1 MKLTVDQYKR
11 ALPHVLV
18 MLWVVFLA
26 ATIWQHALASV
37 QPPSGDG
44 LSYLQKAASFWAAVE
59 QGKPFNPLNLFPSLR
74 PPGSILMSYPF
85 GLTVDFH
92 GYHFRSV
99 FLPLLCVVLAVYI
112 AAGPANAQRDGWSV
126 AGIALLF
133 SSLPMFFWLDWN
145 DARRVTNGWGMVDNF
160 QAGIAALAGAAMV
173 RSVYT
178 RSQAWL
184 FAASCLACL
193 TFLVKQSGL
202 MIMGVLALVWL
213 IVLILEW
220 RLVFRSN
227 PGPLRTY
234 AIKGVVQLFVIYAA
248 VLVPSIFS
256 GYFSRSNFAY
266 AMKALGF
273 YRDVAPSPGLG
284 LFHQAS
290 GEIAVLWMLGVV
302 ALFIFRLPNAV
313 DGNRLVACRAL
324 GLLVGSVVIWL
335 LGIWYWIVIQAGGSQ
350 IRYFHPFMLMGAICA
365 VPAAMFAWP
374 RSSRWLRWPLLAL
387 CFASALNIAL
397 LLVAGDSPSL
407 EWQKLSGVSVSVG
420 HHRDEVAQANALLA
434 EIRTGK
440 ADARVYFTPMS
451 SQPQTFIFVGAYEKI
466 VKPAL
471 PAFIPVSPMDWSRGF
486 VVRIY
491 ELLDSDYIVTRKLEG
506 HEPEGRFAAKEF
518 NSFRAEFNAFDGWLS
533 TLDRRSGVEIFSES
547 ETLRVLRVIDR
558 DALLLA
564 LHKFVSEHTWRP
576 EFHAANRAPPPA
588 WSGPSLL
595 TAGTRTLAA
604 QDVDFENVYM
614 IHGLAV
620 HEIDQGIT
628 IDMWWEELRH
638 EEAND
643 KRYFFLHLVDATG
656 AILYSQHIALFPYN
670 PPAPDRRWRY
680 GSSTFVDV
688 LPNAEITALAFG
700 IYQPG
705 RPDGGLM
712 LSNGTRTDWGGKRN
726 LVAITPAQA
735 ATNPR
740 PQ

>member
-1 MKLTVDQYKR
+1 
-11 ALPHVLV
+11 
-18 MLWVVFLA
+18 
-26 ATIWQHALASV
+26 
-37 QPPSGDG
+37 
-44 LSYLQKAASFWAAVE
+44 
-59 QGKPFNPLNLFPSLR
+59 
-74 PPGSILMSYPF
+74 
-85 GLTVDFH
+85 
-92 GYHFRSV
+92 
-99 FLPLLCVVLAVYI
+99 
-112 AAGPANAQRDGWSV
+112 
-126 AGIALLF
+126 
-133 SSLPMFFWLDWN
+133 
-145 DARRVTNGWGMVDNF
+145 
-160 QAGIAALAGAAMV
+160 
-173 RSVYT
+173 
-178 RSQAWL
+178 
-184 FAASCLACL
+184 
-193 TFLVKQSGL
+193 
-202 MIMGVLALVWL
+202 
-213 IVLILEW
+213 
-220 RLVFRSN
+220 
-227 PGPLRTY
+227 
-234 AIKGVVQLFVIYAA
+234 
-248 VLVPSIFS
+248 
-256 GYFSRSNFAY
+256 
-266 AMKALGF
+266 
-273 YRDVAPSPGLG
+273 
-284 LFHQAS
+284 
-290 GEIAVLWMLGVV
+290 
-302 ALFIFRLPNAV
+302 
-313 DGNRLVACRAL
+313 
-324 GLLVGSVVIWL
+324 
-335 LGIWYWIVIQAGGSQ
+335 
-350 IRYFHPFMLMGAICA
+350 
-365 VPAAMFAWP
+365 
-374 RSSRWLRWPLLAL
+374 
-387 CFASALNIAL
+387 
-397 LLVAGDSPSL
+397 
-407 EWQKLSGVSVSVG
+407 
-420 HHRDEVAQANALLA
+420 
-434 EIRTGK
+434 
-440 ADARVYFTPMS
+440 
-451 SQPQTFIFVGAYEKI
+451 
-466 VKPAL
+466 
-471 PAFIPVSPMDWSRGF
+471 MDWSRGF

-558 DALLLA
+558 DALSLA

-588 WSGPSLL
+588 WSGPSLV

-680 GSSTFVDV
+680 GSSIFVDV

-705 RPDGGLM
+705 RPDGGLL